1 MVHGL
6 SHSEVCEIFP
16 DQRLNPCLLHW
27 QADSL
32 PLSDQG
38 SPPLVGLYGKESVMN
53 LLSPALENVIRGLV
67 MHGLLEFIS
76 SPREV

>member
-1 MVHGL
+1 
-6 SHSEVCEIFP
+6 
-16 DQRLNPCLLHW
+16 
-27 QADSL
+27 
-32 PLSDQG
+32 
-38 SPPLVGLYGKESVMN
+38 MN